1 MHIRIIN
8 PGKQFVTLIFKVKTQ
23 GHSANALKS
32 SYKLLVAGNSFYTY
46 THKISWEQNVTLTS
60 KVKGPGHSA
69 YFQGQRSRSQ
79 CNWILDLKVGM
90 NNYEHRYQH
99 NSSGDQEFDL

>member
-32 SYKLLVAGNSFYTY
+32 TYKLLVAGNSFYTY
-46 THKISWEQNVTLTS
+46 THKISWEQNVTLTPRL
-60 KVKGPGHSA
+60 KVQVTVLTFKAKGPGHSA
-69 YFQGQRSRSQ
+69 IGF
-79 CNWILDLKVGM
+79 
-90 NNYEHRYQH
+90 
-99 NSSGDQEFDL
+99 